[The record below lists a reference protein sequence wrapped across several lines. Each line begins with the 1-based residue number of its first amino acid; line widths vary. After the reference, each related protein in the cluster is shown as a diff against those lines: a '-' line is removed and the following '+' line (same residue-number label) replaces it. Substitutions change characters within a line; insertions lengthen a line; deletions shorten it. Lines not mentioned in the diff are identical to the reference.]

1 MLFSPSRLSYFCIQL
16 KFTAFGS
23 TLSIQ
28 PVSAKTGFCD
38 DWEAGE
44 WDSDGSVHTEDM
56 ELEDKRLACL
66 DDIMNDIENSR
77 VSDDPWRNFPALKML
92 LRERVDWDVGKPMIR
107 IDMDKCQKGNN
118 KGPCTTNSS
127 QFVGPKDVQ
136 SGEVFSI
143 FNRLWKEENEPLSIK
158 REQLRES
165 YWDTKIP
172 NILNSTWQ

>member
-1 MLFSPSRLSYFCIQL
+1 M
-16 KFTAFGS
+16 
-23 TLSIQ
+23 SIQ

-38 DWEAGE
+38 DWEAGT
-44 WDSDGSVHTEDM
+44 WDSDGSLPKEDV

-77 VSDDPWRNFPALKML
+77 VSVDPWEHYPALKML

-107 IDMDKCQKGNN
+107 IDMDSCQKNNN
-118 KGPCTTNSS
+118 KRPCATNSS
-127 QFVGPKDVQ
+127 LFIGPKDVQ
-136 SGEVFSI
+136 SGEI
-143 FNRLWKEENEPLSIK
+143 FNTFNNLWKEENEPLAIK